1 MSQFKLAC
9 TTLAFLCFTG
19 ISLADPEDAEE
30 TAYQIAAKYRDRG
43 FYILPVEAAMLG
55 RGQTYELTIPVVRG
69 MDYLIIASGDAA
81 ATDVDCYVYSEVGSL
96 VIDDR
101 RSYKNALVQFRAQYT
116 GDVKAYIF
124 MARTNSSQG
133 LAHWAAFV
141 GRRGNSFTG
150 EGGESS
156 GSKSPHSSM
165 GGASQPGG
173 VILPGE
179 EPVARPPDQES
190 IKNP

>member
-1 MSQFKLAC
+1 MKISKSALA
-9 TTLAFLCFTG
+9 AFSLLMLVST
-19 ISLADPEDAEE
+19 SLADPEDAEE
-30 TAYQIAAKYRDRG
+30 LAYQIAAKYRDRG

-69 MDYLIIASGDAA
+69 MDYIIIAAGDMA

-101 RSYKNALVQFRAQYT
+101 RSYKSALVQFRAQYT

-124 MARTNSSQG
+124 MAKTNSSYG

-150 EGGESS
+150 DGGELS
-156 GSKSPHSSM
+156 GGKTPHQSM

-173 VILPGE
+173 VLSSE
-179 EPVARPPDQES
+179 EPVAQPPNQES
-190 IKNP
+190 IKQP

>member
-1 MSQFKLAC
+1 MNTSKLAW
-9 TTLAFLCFTG
+9 TAFALMCLTANSF
-19 ISLADPEDAEE
+19 ADPEDAEE

-69 MDYLIIASGDAA
+69 MDYIVIAAGDFA

-116 GDVKAYIF
+116 GDVRAYIF
-124 MARTNSSQG
+124 MAKTNASYG

-150 EGGESS
+150 EGADNG
-156 GSKSPHSSM
+156 GKAPHQSM

-173 VILPGE
+173 ITGAE
-179 EPVARPPDQES
+179 EPVARPANQES
-190 IKNP
+190 IKQP